1 MALSVVDC
9 GCHWGDG
16 SVCLVVAAGHQANAA
31 FNGLYVQRDE
41 LDLRVAVLG
50 PVVWRNDYAEQRHR
64 FGDYHCRD
72 CTICESVMYKLLVI
86 VSVLAA
92 AGAQMLLKQGARKEY
107 PTFLR
112 QYLNPWVIG
121 GYGIMGASL
130 LLNIF
135 CLSHGVQ
142 VKEVSTIES
151 LSYLFVPALSWFL
164 FKENITWKKAGAIAV
179 IMAGVA
185 VFFI

>member
-1 MALSVVDC
+1 
-9 GCHWGDG
+9 
-16 SVCLVVAAGHQANAA
+16 
-31 FNGLYVQRDE
+31 
-41 LDLRVAVLG
+41 
-50 PVVWRNDYAEQRHR
+50 
-64 FGDYHCRD
+64 
-72 CTICESVMYKLLVI
+72 MYKLLVI